1 MTYEGARSITG
12 PYLAILG
19 ASAALVGFVGG
30 FGEFIGYSLR
40 IIFGSIADRTGKYWT
55 ITIVG
60 TIVNLLVVPALAL
73 ANSWEIAI
81 FLILTERLG
90 KAIRTPARDVMLSH
104 AAQVVGRGWG
114 FGLHEAMDQTGAV
127 LGPLIVSIAL
137 YLNGTYS
144 QSFSILLAPAIV
156 ALVVLAL
163 VRRIYPTPSDFETKT
178 SAQSVQGSS
187 SNVSK
192 RKLPRIF
199 WFYIA
204 FIVVSVGGFAN
215 FQLISYHFKAT
226 GLFSNAQIPA
236 LYATAMGVDAL
247 AALGIG
253 RLYDKRGLLIL
264 LSVPLLTIPITP
276 LVFVNGGFG
285 GVLTGVILWGAV
297 LGIQETIMKAA
308 ISNMIPIARRG
319 LVFGIFNT
327 AYGISWFLGSS
338 LMGILYGISI
348 SYIILFSIVAELV
361 SIPIILAVTSKTK
374 SKRLTT
380 DGT

>member
-1 MTYEGARSITG
+1 MTYEEARSITG

-73 ANSWEIAI
+73 ANSWEIAT

-104 AAQVVGRGWG
+104 AALVVGRGWG

-137 YLNGTYS
+137 YLNGSYS

-178 SAQSVQGSS
+178 FVQSVQASS
-187 SNVSK
+187 SNVEALVSK

-253 RLYDKRGLLIL
+253 RLFDKRGLLIL

-276 LVFVNGGFG
+276 LVFANGGFG
-285 GVLTGVILWGAV
+285 GVLTV
-297 LGIQETIMKAA
+297 M
-308 ISNMIPIARRG
+308 
-319 LVFGIFNT
+319 
-327 AYGISWFLGSS
+327 
-338 LMGILYGISI
+338 
-348 SYIILFSIVAELV
+348 
-361 SIPIILAVTSKTK
+361 
-374 SKRLTT
+374 
-380 DGT
+380 